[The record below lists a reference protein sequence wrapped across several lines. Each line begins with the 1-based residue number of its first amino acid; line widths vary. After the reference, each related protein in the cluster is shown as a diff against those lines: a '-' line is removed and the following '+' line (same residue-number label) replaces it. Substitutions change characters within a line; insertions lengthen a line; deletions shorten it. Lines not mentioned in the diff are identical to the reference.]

1 MYKEQCVVEKYM
13 SRWKL
18 FIKNAQQEAKGFV
31 FFIVLLSVFR
41 AVFMGIF
48 NTQLA
53 STMIPEILE
62 AMWLGFRLSLKTA
75 GSIALLGLV
84 FATVPQMIYKKWKSG
99 TIRFTIYSI
108 ATLVLTLLFFGRIP
122 YYTIFNSGYNM
133 MLINGKN
140 DDINAIINT
149 GINEYHAIPFLIG
162 GLVTSGIIIYLLKRV
177 LHTNTIEWE
186 PSTKRQQWICG
197 VGGFLAFAVLA
208 IFVRYGG
215 AFNYANSINWESA
228 ARTKSNLLNEAIL
241 DDPQALYRVQSI
253 AKRMSKMAEI
263 QLTPQELSEKLASIG
278 ANPNGKSFD
287 ESFTKTITEAKLN
300 QQPNAVYIILGESY
314 GLWPFLPEFDGI
326 GNYVV
331 AEGKKFA
338 NAPNAMHTKYAL
350 AQGTGTMPAINGLL
364 TGMPD
369 VGLYPNY
376 EGISYKQPYGLGIG
390 PVMKQLGYK
399 TVFWYGGFSTWQ
411 NVKDFA
417 LSQGFDEFHDASE
430 MNDDSGN
437 AWGVPDK
444 ALFKAIES
452 YMAAHKNEKILN
464 VIMTTSN
471 HPPYSLNLK
480 QEGFDASKVVNHM
493 PDTIENT
500 EQRVNEIGHFWYAD
514 HVMGEFITA
523 MEQQDQ
529 SSIFVITGDHSE
541 RFTFAR
547 DIGPEVVS
555 TIPIIFYG
563 QGITPMMMPNDQ
575 FGMSIQ
581 IIPTLAELVGRP
593 GQTYEA
599 MVPSLFKTEPFVF
612 NHRLWMDSKGI
623 YTEDASMPAT
633 FQTTM
638 NTMRELAAWRM
649 RHGNAK

>member
-1 MYKEQCVVEKYM
+1 M
-13 SRWKL
+13 
-18 FIKNAQQEAKGFV
+18 
-31 FFIVLLSVFR
+31 
-41 AVFMGIF
+41 
-48 NTQLA
+48 
-53 STMIPEILE
+53 
-62 AMWLGFRLSLKTA
+62 
-75 GSIALLGLV
+75 
-84 FATVPQMIYKKWKSG
+84 
-99 TIRFTIYSI
+99 
-108 ATLVLTLLFFGRIP
+108 
-122 YYTIFNSGYNM
+122 NSM
-133 MLINGKN
+133 
-140 DDINAIINT
+140 
-149 GINEYHAIPFLIG
+149 
-162 GLVTSGIIIYLLKRV
+162 
-177 LHTNTIEWE
+177 
-186 PSTKRQQWICG
+186 
-197 VGGFLAFAVLA
+197 
-208 IFVRYGG
+208 
-215 AFNYANSINWESA
+215 
-228 ARTKSNLLNEAIL
+228 
-241 DDPQALYRVQSI
+241 
-253 AKRMSKMAEI
+253 
-263 QLTPQELSEKLASIG
+263 
-278 ANPNGKSFD
+278 
-287 ESFTKTITEAKLN
+287 
-300 QQPNAVYIILGESY
+300 
-314 GLWPFLPEFDGI
+314 
-326 GNYVV
+326 
-331 AEGKKFA
+331 
-338 NAPNAMHTKYAL
+338 
-350 AQGTGTMPAINGLL
+350 
-364 TGMPD
+364 
-369 VGLYPNY
+369 
-376 EGISYKQPYGLGIG
+376 
-390 PVMKQLGYK
+390 
-399 TVFWYGGFSTWQ
+399 
-411 NVKDFA
+411 
-417 LSQGFDEFHDASE
+417 
-430 MNDDSGN
+430 